1 MISENMLAL
10 TRRDGIAMQRFAKV
24 EHLDAQKWQF
34 FESRCRTV
42 QFKPSP
48 FNLNE
53 NLITYIIYGWKALF
67 FGFPTVPFMIA
78 ADA

>member
-1 MISENMLAL
+1 MIPHNVLAVA
-10 TRRDGIAMQRFAKV
+10 RRNGTAMQRFAKV
-24 EHLDAQKWQF
+24 ENLDAQKWQF
-34 FESRCRTV
+34 FENCCRTV

-48 FNLNE
+48 SNLDANI
-53 NLITYIIYGWKALF
+53 ITHIIYGWKGF